1 MKALKVYKYSVPLT
15 DYFSLK
21 LPKGAK
27 VLTVQTQRGEPK
39 IWALVNPENPT
50 ETRRFHLAET
60 GHPIT
65 EFEEEL
71 SYIGTFQLHGGDFI
85 GHIFEIR
92 EK

>member
-1 MKALKVYKYSVPLT
+1 MLKVYKYPVPIK
-15 DYFSLK
+15 DYFSLE

-27 VLTVQTQRGEPK
+27 ILTVQTQRGEPQ
-39 IWALVNPENPT
+39 IWALVNPGNPT
-50 ETRRFHLAET
+50 ETRNFRFAGT

-65 EFEEEL
+65 ESEKEL
-71 SYIGTFQLHGGDFI
+71 NYIGTFQLQGGGFI